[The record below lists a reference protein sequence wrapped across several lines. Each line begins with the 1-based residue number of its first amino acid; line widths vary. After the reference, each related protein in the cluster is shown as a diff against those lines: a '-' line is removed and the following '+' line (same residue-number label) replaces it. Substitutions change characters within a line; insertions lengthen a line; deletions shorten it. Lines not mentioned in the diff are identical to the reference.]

1 MKFSLVQRGKRRT
14 WKMKW
19 REKWSRNCWR
29 EKGDWKEVTT
39 IVSFWYHCPY
49 QNLYTQ
55 MNMHRKMYMSWSEW
69 DKRFCGKRRKKKV
82 CDEEFSLRT
91 YKLNVHLLCIWLLS
105 PFYLLCG
112 GVPSLLSLS
121 LSLSLCDLYK
131 QFILTFCLETFFIPL
146 HSWIKYIPKSPN
158 IFKLQQQ

>member
-69 DKRFCGKRRKKKV
+69 DKRFCGKRRKKKFV
-82 CDEEFSLRT
+82 MRSSHWGPINWTFIFFAFDFFLLSTFCAEEF
-91 YKLNVHLLCIWLLS
+91 HH
-105 PFYLLCG
+105 FY
-112 GVPSLLSLS
+112 LSLS
-121 LSLSLCDLYK
+121 LSPYAIYTNSSFWPFAWKHFLSP
-131 QFILTFCLETFFIPL
+131 FIHE
-146 HSWIKYIPKSPN
+146 
-158 IFKLQQQ
+158 